1 MTVTS
6 SFDQLGG
13 WPAVFGA
20 LGAGEHLSGE
30 TAEAVLNVIL
40 AGEATEAQIGGF
52 IMGLATKGE
61 TAIEISGMVNA
72 MRAAATPLSIDAGA
86 IDIVGMG
93 GSPSRQKAALNVS
106 TMACFVAA
114 AAGAV
119 VCKHGNRKASSTSGS
134 FDLLEALD
142 IHFELQPEQL
152 ETVVAETGLGF
163 AFAKTYH
170 PAMRHAGPVRSQL
183 GIRSVFNILGPLAH
197 PGHVKRQVIGVADP
211 TLATDMI
218 DVLETTGS
226 VHAWV
231 VSGHG
236 SLDEI
241 ALDGPTSV
249 HALRNGEKQTFT
261 INPADYG
268 IAAPEPGALDG
279 GDAAANA
286 AILGKLLDGETGP
299 VRDIVTL
306 NAAAGLVVADLA
318 DDMAAGLEAANAAL
332 DSGAAKAKLQA
343 HTRAANNYGS

>member
-1 MTVTS
+1 MTAL
-6 SFDQLGG
+6 DELGG
-13 WPAVFGA
+13 WSAIFGA
-20 LGAGEHLSGE
+20 LAAGEHLPGE

-52 IMGLATKGE
+52 IMGLATKDE
-61 TAIEISGMVNA
+61 TAEEISGMVNA
-72 MRAAATPLSIDAGA
+72 MRAAATPLSIDSGA

-106 TMACFVAA
+106 TMACFVAS

-134 FDLLEALD
+134 FDLLEALG
-142 IHFELQPEQL
+142 IHFELEPAQL
-152 ETVVAETGLGF
+152 ESVVADTGLGF

-197 PGHVKRQVIGVADP
+197 PGHVKRQVIGVADS
-211 TLATDMI
+211 TLASDMI
-218 DVLETTGS
+218 DVLEATGS

-241 ALDGPTSV
+241 ALDGPTAV
-249 HALRNGEKQTFT
+249 HVLRDGEKRSFT
-261 INPADYG
+261 LDPAEYG
-268 IAAPEPGALDG
+268 MSAPAVGALDG
-279 GDAAANA
+279 GDATANA
-286 AILGKLLDGETGP
+286 AILGRLLNGETGP

-306 NAAAGLVVADLA
+306 NAAAGLVVADVAA
-318 DDMAAGLEAANAAL
+318 DIAAGLEATNAAL
-332 DSGAAKAKLQA
+332 DSGAAKAKLEA
-343 HTRAANNYGS
+343 HTAAANAHRS